1 MKTMKTISVQLNEDF
16 IRALQEQSIE
26 PQRAELRIY
35 DNNRTS
41 IEIYIECV
49 GFGRS
54 DFDIL
59 ELWGLDAAIICGVG
73 YQHLSIYHGDVTS
86 KTLKKIIKEGGE
98 G

>member
-16 IRALQEQSIE
+16 IRELQDQLIE

-35 DNNRTS
+35 DNNRTG
-41 IEIYIECV
+41 IEIYIECA
-49 GFGRS
+49 GFGCS

-59 ELWGLDAAIICGVG
+59 ELWGLDGAIICGVG
-73 YQHLSIYHGDVTS
+73 YEHLSIYHGDVTS
-86 KTLKKIIKEGGE
+86 DTIKKIVKEGGE

>member
-1 MKTMKTISVQLNEDF
+1 MKRIKTIPIELSEDF
-16 IRALQEQSIE
+16 IQALQEQSIE
-26 PQRAELRIY
+26 PQRAELRTY
-35 DNNRTS
+35 DDIRTA

-49 GFGRS
+49 GFGRL

-59 ELWGLDAAIICGVG
+59 ELWGLDGAIICGVG

-86 KTLKKIIKEGGE
+86 ETLKKIIKEGGE

>member
-16 IRALQEQSIE
+16 IRALQEQAIE

-35 DNNRTS
+35 DNKRTG
-41 IEIYIECV
+41 IEIYIECT

-86 KTLKKIIKEGGE
+86 DTIKKIVKEGGE
-98 G
+98 